1 MSRRPSASGPAR
13 SWDGPGSP
21 LSVAFLLYR
30 GNPRCGGQG
39 VYARHLTR
47 ELAALGHDVTV
58 VAGRPYPDLE
68 DGVRLVRL
76 PSLDLYRDGDPF
88 RRPRLRELGE
98 PADLLEVATMH
109 LGGFAEP
116 RTFSLR
122 ARAALAARS
131 GQFHLVHDDQ
141 CLGTGL
147 LGLQADGW
155 PLLASIHHPV
165 TVDRAV
171 DLAHAPNLGRR
182 LALRRW
188 YGFAAMQTRV
198 ARRLDRVLTVS
209 EAARDDV
216 VREHGVDPDRIA
228 VVPVGVDTDVYRPAP
243 AVGRIPGRIM
253 TTASSDVPL
262 KGVLPLL
269 EAIAKARVE
278 RPEIHLVVIGRPRP
292 DGPVAAAIERL
303 GLEGAVELVSGEPD
317 AAIARRYAEAACAVV
332 PSLYEGFSLPAVE
345 ALACGT
351 PLVATTGGALPEVVG
366 DDGVHARLVP
376 PGDPSA
382 LATALLQLLDDPA
395 LAARLAAAGGARVR
409 QRFSWS
415 ATARATV
422 VEYERLLAGRPC

>member
-1 MSRRPSASGPAR
+1 
-13 SWDGPGSP
+13 
-21 LSVAFLLYR
+21 
-30 GNPRCGGQG
+30 
-39 VYARHLTR
+39 
-47 ELAALGHDVTV
+47 
-58 VAGRPYPDLE
+58 
-68 DGVRLVRL
+68 
-76 PSLDLYRDGDPF
+76 
-88 RRPRLRELGE
+88 
-98 PADLLEVATMH
+98 
-109 LGGFAEP
+109 
-116 RTFSLR
+116 
-122 ARAALAARS
+122 
-131 GQFHLVHDDQ
+131 
-141 CLGTGL
+141 
-147 LGLQADGW
+147 
-155 PLLASIHHPV
+155 
-165 TVDRAV
+165 
-171 DLAHAPNLGRR
+171 
-182 LALRRW
+182 
-188 YGFAAMQTRV
+188 
-198 ARRLDRVLTVS
+198 VS